1 MLVTVIMSFDSRWA
15 MGKWSLFVQVRRSH
29 DVAFINKWQMFV
41 TYTSGGNKAFDP
53 VWANPRASNT
63 MTKRVPYMFC
73 SLQNIQ
79 GTISVERP
87 SILKNFVV
95 LRSCS

>member
-1 MLVTVIMSFDSRWA
+1 

-29 DVAFINKWQMFV
+29 DVAFINKWQLFV

-63 MTKRVPYMFC
+63 MTKWVA
-73 SLQNIQ
+73 I
-79 GTISVERP
+79 
-87 SILKNFVV
+87 V
-95 LRSCS
+95 LLVAKHTEYNLRREASYPETYRGFT